1 MVKIKRAPTFAF
13 FGILLAL
20 CQRFAADAERCL
32 WASGELGKFFGSS
45 SGGGPATFGRGLG
58 VKKRYRSM
66 RVRLV
71 WVDIGE
77 ETLILVTNQSEDQLS
92 AELVAELYR
101 RRWQVEL
108 FFRWIRCILRPPD
121 P

>member
-1 MVKIKRAPTFAF
+1 
-13 FGILLAL
+13 
-20 CQRFAADAERCL
+20 
-32 WASGELGKFFGSS
+32 
-45 SGGGPATFGRGLG
+45 
-58 VKKRYRSM
+58 M